1 MPFGIVCSILKT
13 NILISLLVQFLRVV
27 IGAVLFVPM
36 AAALD
41 PAKSLTQYAHRVW
54 GHEEGLF
61 QPTVFAITQSRDG
74 FLWLGTEDGLVR
86 FDGLHFRDF
95 ERYGKPVFEHTLIHD
110 LAEDKRGDLWVA
122 SLGAGVAELTADGS
136 LERYTTKNGLPSDSV
151 FCVTSDHENR
161 IWMCT
166 AEGLVKLQQGH
177 LRTYTTADGL
187 PSNKIRATCETPD
200 GVRWVAGLDFGLAR
214 LRGARFEPYAS
225 NQIPLGE
232 TVTALLC
239 GSDGNVWIG
248 TESGVVQMRDTWSR
262 RLSVRNGL
270 PDNAVS
276 ALAFDSAGALWIGTN
291 DGISRYQNGEI
302 SVYRTRDGLSHSLVQ
317 SLYFDR
323 EGTLWAG
330 TKDGLDEFTDGD
342 VTPYTANEGLSSN
355 AIGPVI
361 VDRTGR
367 LWIGTLNCGLN
378 WFDGRRFHSIT
389 TRNGLSD
396 NAVLSLASDDLGN
409 LWVGTRHGLNCLRN
423 GRVIRIYTDH
433 DGLSGSE
440 IQSLMLDDGHTLWV
454 GTNNGLD
461 RFNGSRFEQIQT
473 VSPASVIALGRWGQA
488 SLFAANM
495 SAFYL
500 FEQGKWRAYHLDSS
514 RPVDCYY
521 VDFAKHVTWM
531 GTLGSG
537 LLRWHNGVLTH
548 IRIKDGLYDNRIYS
562 ILADDNNNL
571 WFASSKGIFQV
582 SERELNDFAEGKLH
596 EITIIPFST
605 GQLRFECQPG
615 VQPAAVR
622 TRDGR
627 LWFATN
633 NGLVVIDPRHLREHA
648 LPPPVAITAIVI
660 NGQRFDPKDHLCL
673 KPSEKNVEIRY
684 AGLSFVSPE
693 KIAFRYRLNGFDRG
707 WTNAGTR
714 REAFFTNLP
723 PGNFQFEV
731 LAQSAAGMW
740 SPEAATISFRIAPR
754 FYQRIWFFPIL
765 LMVTGLLIA
774 TAWRMRVRRLRSNFD
789 LVLAERSRIAR
800 ELHDTLL
807 QGLSGITMQ
816 MQALWA
822 RLPASKEKSELGEI
836 IADAARCSAEA
847 RRSLWGL
854 RASGERTA
862 KFSDKLANLVRESKR
877 DSAKSLR
884 LNLDIEPFELRLNP
898 DAEYQ
903 TLCVVKEAVSNAI
916 RHADASRLTV
926 SASILGTVLRI
937 VIEDNGIGFPI
948 QTAQSQLGHFG
959 LLGMQERAK
968 EIGADLLIDSSPGRG
983 TRISLELPLHIGHT
997 DLNNYTDPV
1006 SRRSSDVFVK
1016 VEK

>member
-1 MPFGIVCSILKT
+1 MRSQLLRIV
-13 NILISLLVQFLRVV
+13 ISAVTVV
-27 IGAVLFVPM
+27 STAF
-36 AAALD
+36 ALD

-61 QPTVFAITQSRDG
+61 QPTVFAITQTRDG

-86 FDGLHFRDF
+86 FDGLHFRNF

-110 LAEDKRGDLWVA
+110 LSEDQQGNLWVA
-122 SLGAGVAELTADGS
+122 SVGAGVAELRADGA
-136 LERYTTKNGLPSDSV
+136 LERYTTRTGLPSDSV
-151 FCVTSDHENR
+151 FCVTSDREGR
-161 IWMCT
+161 IWICT
-166 AEGLVKLQQGH
+166 AEGLVKLEQGR
-177 LRTYTTADGL
+177 LKTYTTADGL
-187 PSNKIRATCETPD
+187 PSNKIRAICETPD
-200 GVRWVAGLDFGLAR
+200 GEHWVAGLDFGLAR
-214 LRGARFEPYAS
+214 SRGPRFEPYAS
-225 NQIPLGE
+225 SQIPIGQ

-239 GSDGNVWIG
+239 GSRGEVWAG
-248 TESGVVQMRDTWSR
+248 TESGVVQIQDDRSR
-262 RLSVRNGL
+262 RLTVRDGL

-276 ALAFDSAGALWIGTN
+276 SLAFDATGALWIGTN
-291 DGISRYQNGEI
+291 DGISRYQNGDI

-330 TKDGLDEFTDGD
+330 TKDGLDQFTDGD
-342 VTPYTANEGLSSN
+342 VTPYTTNEGLSSN
-355 AIGPVI
+355 ATGPVI
-361 VDRTGR
+361 VDQTGR
-367 LWIGTLNCGLN
+367 LWIGTLNRGLN

-396 NAVLSLASDDLGN
+396 NAVLSLASDDQGT
-409 LWVGTRHGLNCLRN
+409 LWVGTHRGLNCLRD
-423 GRVIRIYTDH
+423 GRVIRIYTDR
-433 DGLSGSE
+433 DGLSGSQ
-440 IQSLMLDDGHTLWV
+440 IQSLMLDAAGTLWV
-454 GTNNGLD
+454 GTNGGLD
-461 RFNGSRFEQIQT
+461 HFDGSRFEQIKA
-473 VSPASVIALGRWGQA
+473 VPRASVVALGRWAQA
-488 SLFAANM
+488 SLFASTNIP
-495 SAFYL
+495 AFYL
-500 FEQGKWRAYHLDSS
+500 FEQKAWRSYRLDSS

-521 VDFAKHVTWM
+521 ADRANQVTWM

-537 LLRWHNGVLTH
+537 LLRWRNGVLTH

-562 ILADDNNNL
+562 ILADGNNNL

-596 EITIIPFST
+596 EITSIPFST

-622 TRDGR
+622 TQDGR

-633 NGLVVIDPRHLREHA
+633 NGLVVIDPRHLRDRA

-660 NGQRFDPKDHLCL
+660 NGQRFDPKDHLRL

-693 KIAFRYRLNGFDRG
+693 KIAFRYRLNGFDKG

-723 PGNFQFEV
+723 PGDFQFEV
-731 LAQSAAGMW
+731 LAQSAAGIW
-740 SPEAATISFRIAPR
+740 SPKPATISFRIEPR
-754 FYQRIWFFPIL
+754 LYQRIWFFPVLIL
-765 LMVTGLLIA
+765 AIGLLIA
-774 TAWRMRVRRLRSNFD
+774 AAWRMRVRHLRSSFD

-816 MQALWA
+816 LQALWT
-822 RLPASKEKSELGEI
+822 RLPASREKSELGEI
-836 IADAARCSAEA
+836 IADAAKCSAEA

-854 RASGERTA
+854 RTNREKTTN
-862 KFSDKLANLVRESKR
+862 FSDKLAGLVREAVK

-884 LNLDIEPFELRLNP
+884 LDLNIQPLAFSLSP

-903 TLCVVKEAVSNAI
+903 TLCIVKEAVSNVV
-916 RHADASRLTV
+916 RHAGACRLTV
-926 SASILGTVLRI
+926 SASVMGSVLRI
-937 VIEDNGIGFPI
+937 VVEDNGVGFPVPA
-948 QTAQSQLGHFG
+948 AQSQLGHFG
-959 LLGMQERAK
+959 LLGMQERAD
-968 EIGADLLIDSSPGRG
+968 EIGAELSIDSSPGRG
-983 TRISLELPLHIGHT
+983 TRVSLELPLQVCAAGSANHAA
-997 DLNNYTDPV
+997 PV
-1006 SRRSSDVFVK
+1006 SSPSSDVFVK